1 MPKQPLLD
9 LADIRKCY
17 SKGGNEEIV
26 VLDACNLQVYRG
38 EIIALLGRTGSGK
51 STLLR
56 IISSLIEPTSG
67 TVAKPYNSDLKI
79 AMVFQNFALF
89 PWLTVLQNVELGLKA
104 EGIPA
109 AERREKA
116 LHTIDVVGM
125 DGFESAYPKELSGGM
140 CQRVGIARAL
150 VVEPD
155 VLLMDEPFSALDVL
169 TAENLRNDILDLWVD
184 NKTNI
189 QSIIMVTHNIEEA
202 AIMADRIL
210 IFGANPGYIK
220 ADIPNVLKHPRDE
233 NEDELKAV
241 VDEVYQV
248 LAHHNSHQKKRQTK
262 IDIHHRLPNVAVP
275 ELSGLLENLAG
286 HEQDAEID
294 LSELADEVHLDVNNL
309 FELTEV
315 LELLAFAKL
324 SQGKIMLTELGR
336 LYATADVLDQ
346 KNMFSKQILKHIP
359 LASYIAKELANE
371 PTHRINK
378 RELITVLE
386 NKLSPEAAEEVL
398 TTIIDWGRFA
408 EIFAYNAN
416 AEILSLEDPS

>member
-1 MPKQPLLD
+1 MEKTPLLD
-9 LADIRKCY
+9 LTDIRKCY
-17 SKGGNEEIV
+17 SKNNSEDIV
-26 VLDACNLQVYRG
+26 VIDSCNLKVFSG

-56 IISSLIEPTSG
+56 MIAGLIDPTSG
-67 TVAKPYNSDLKI
+67 VVSMPSNDNLKL

-104 EGIPA
+104 AGMPA
-109 AERREKA
+109 NIRREKA

-155 VLLMDEPFSALDVL
+155 ILLMDEPFSALDVL
-169 TAENLRNDILDLWVD
+169 TAENLRNDILDLWFD

-220 ADIPNVLKHPRDE
+220 ADIPNNLSHPRDE
-233 NEDELKAV
+233 NETNLKSL

-248 LAHHNSHQKKRQTK
+248 LSYHNSHQKKRQSK
-262 IDIHHRLPNVAVP
+262 IDIFHRIPGVAVP
-275 ELSGLLENLAG
+275 ELSGLLENLESSETNVAL
-286 HEQDAEID
+286 D

-309 FELTEV
+309 FELTEI
-315 LELLAFAKL
+315 LELLTFAKI
-324 SQGKIMLTELGR
+324 SDGKIELTDLGR

-346 KNMFSKQILKHIP
+346 KNMFAKQLLLHVP
-359 LASYIAKELANE
+359 LAAYIKKELEQE
-371 PTHRINK
+371 PTHKISK
-378 RELITVLE
+378 RDLMQVLE
-386 NKLSPEAAEEVL
+386 QKLSATAAEEVL
-398 TTIIDWGRFA
+398 TTIVDWGRFA

-416 AEILSLEDPS
+416 AETLSLEDPS

>member
-1 MPKQPLLD
+1 MQKQPLLD
-9 LADIRKCY
+9 LTDISKCY
-17 SKGGNEEIV
+17 SKNSTEDIV
-26 VLDACNLQVYRG
+26 VIDSCNLKVFSG

-56 IISSLIEPTSG
+56 MIAGLIEPTSG
-67 TVAKPYNSDLKI
+67 TVEKPYNSELKL
-79 AMVFQNFALF
+79 AMVFQDFALF

-104 EGIPA
+104 AGMPA
-109 AERREKA
+109 ALRREKA

-150 VVEPD
+150 VVDPD
-155 VLLMDEPFSALDVL
+155 VLLMDEPFSSLDVL
-169 TAENLRNDILDLWVD
+169 TAENLRNDILDLWLD

-189 QSIIMVTHNIEEA
+189 QSIVMVTHNIEEA

-210 IFGANPGYIK
+210 IFGANPGYVK
-220 ADIPNVLKHPRDE
+220 ADIGNKLAHPRDE
-233 NEDELKAV
+233 SEDKLKAL

-248 LAHHNSHQKKRQTK
+248 LAHHTSHQKRRQSK
-262 IDIHHRLPNVAVP
+262 IDIHHRIPNVAVP

-286 HEQDAEID
+286 YEQVQAIE
-294 LSELADEVHLDVNNL
+294 LSELADEVHLDVNDL
-309 FELTEV
+309 FELTEI
-315 LELLAFAKL
+315 LELLTFAKV
-324 SQGKIMLTELGR
+324 SNGKIALTDLGH

-346 KNMFSKQILKHIP
+346 KNMFAKQLLLHVP
-359 LASYIAKELANE
+359 LASYIVKKLEQDSS
-371 PTHRINK
+371 HKVSK
-378 RELITVLE
+378 RDLIQTLE
-386 NKLSPEAAEEVL
+386 RKLSTGAAEEVL

-416 AEILSLEDPS
+416 AETLSLENPS